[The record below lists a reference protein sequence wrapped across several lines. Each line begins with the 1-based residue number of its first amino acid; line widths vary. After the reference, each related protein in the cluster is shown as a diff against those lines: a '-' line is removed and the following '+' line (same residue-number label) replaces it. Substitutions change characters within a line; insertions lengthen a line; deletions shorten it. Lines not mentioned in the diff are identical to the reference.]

1 MKMRNWLAMSLLSGM
16 AITLYA
22 QRAVPPSPKP
32 ADSGLSLVATMQFI
46 QDKLNDTGS
55 IKCIS
60 FTQNTTDY
68 TTHSYS
74 FKISVTKVVAD
85 PNQCRISFHEK
96 VTMDGKVKTDADFG
110 FSVRDI
116 QHIFV
121 EAEAQFQTKKN
132 ADRGIPNIIITS
144 TNPPLKALITD
155 LPHGNE
161 FDFDFKDADLA
172 DRVAK
177 AFLHAVELCGDG
189 N

>member
-22 QRAVPPSPKP
+22 QRAVPPPPKP
-32 ADSGLSLVATMQFI
+32 ADSGPSLVATMKFI

-60 FTQNTTDY
+60 STQDTNNYATR
-68 TTHSYS
+68 SYS

-85 PNQCRISFHEK
+85 PNQCRISLHEK
-96 VTMDGKVKTDADFG
+96 VAMDGKVRLDADSG
-110 FSVRDI
+110 FPVRDI
-116 QHIFV
+116 QDVVV
-121 EAEAQFQTKKN
+121 EPFAQFQTKKN
-132 ADRGIPNIIITS
+132 AERGEANIIITS
-144 TNPPLKALITD
+144 TNPPLKALIIN
-155 LPHGNE
+155 LPHGNV
-161 FDFDFKDADLA
+161 FDFEFKDADLA

-177 AFLHAVELCGDG
+177 AFRLAVELCGDG

>member
-16 AITLYA
+16 PITLYA
-22 QRAVPPSPKP
+22 QRAVPPPPKP
-32 ADSGLSLVATMQFI
+32 ADSGHSLVATMQFI

-55 IKCIS
+55 IKFIS
-60 FTQNTTDY
+60 FTQDKNNY

-96 VTMDGKVKTDADFG
+96 VAMDGKVRTDADFG

-132 ADRGIPNIIITS
+132 ADRGIPNIII
-144 TNPPLKALITD
+144 
-155 LPHGNE
+155 
-161 FDFDFKDADLA
+161 
-172 DRVAK
+172 
-177 AFLHAVELCGDG
+177 
-189 N
+189 